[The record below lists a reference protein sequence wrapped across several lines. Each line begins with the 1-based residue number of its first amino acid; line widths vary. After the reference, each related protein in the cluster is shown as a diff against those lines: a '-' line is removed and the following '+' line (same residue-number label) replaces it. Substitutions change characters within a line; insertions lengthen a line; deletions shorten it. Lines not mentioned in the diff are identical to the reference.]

1 MNPTSA
7 LQQQFP
13 LSPRKYWKKMI
24 QSVLGWYILALIG
37 FVICIVIMFITSS
50 TINSL
55 GREILWGIILVGLV
69 FLFIIT
75 LLYSLYIK
83 AYIRRYY
90 YAGEDHFITIKKGVF
105 TPAEIHVQWQK
116 IQDVY
121 VDQDLLD
128 RMMGLY
134 DVHIASATAASGIEA
149 HIDGVGQAAA
159 EGLKK
164 FLLDKV
170 SAEKISST
178 TYPLSGKWMAVETVK
193 KLLAPF
199 LYWAFLILIF
209 SGQLLKD
216 FSWQSNIIYI
226 LLGWIAISIL
236 SGIINVIALFIWRK
250 NYAFDFGPDN
260 LYYKV
265 GVISLSEK
273 HMPYSSIQDVTIR
286 QGILDR
292 IFGLADVRV
301 ENAAQQMIQ
310 TRQGRM
316 PISAGIVLQGFSL
329 ASANKITD
337 ILKTTVLSKNN
348 YQSQYGL

>member
-170 SAEKISST
+170 SGAGE
-178 TYPLSGKWMAVETVK
+178 AVFHYRRKDKLKFNLHRTKVCTSQKKFQVLPIHFRVNGWLLRRSK

-236 SGIINVIALFIWRK
+236 SGIIHVIALFIWRK
-250 NYAFDFGPDN
+250 NYAFDFGPET
-260 LYYKV
+260 
-265 GVISLSEK
+265 ISITRSVSLVSLK
-273 HMPYSSIQDVTIR
+273 SICHIPQ
-286 QGILDR
+286 
-292 IFGLADVRV
+292 F
-301 ENAAQQMIQ
+301 
-310 TRQGRM
+310 
-316 PISAGIVLQGFSL
+316 
-329 ASANKITD
+329 
-337 ILKTTVLSKNN
+337 KT
-348 YQSQYGL
+348 